1 MQWSEGI
8 QEFGFDCKVRKLSP
22 KTIDNYSKQLRYFQR
37 YLQSEFELVEIEKVK
52 AYVIA
57 WTNYLSEPCCH
68 EIMISPNSKA
78 RICEYLAAWADWDG
92 YEPPSNFEFCGRQ
105 KAGE

>member
-37 YLQSEFELVEIEKVK
+37 YLQSEFDLVEIEQVK
-52 AYVIA
+52 AYHIRQSLA
-57 WTNYLSEPCCH
+57 WMDDKERPPRFIYDQPCLSL
-68 EIMISPNSKA
+68 IKA
-78 RICEYLAAWADWDG
+78 LI
-92 YEPPSNFEFCGRQ
+92 F
-105 KAGE
+105 

>member
-37 YLQSEFELVEIEKVK
+37 YPQSEFELVEIEKVK

-57 WTNYLSEPCCH
+57 WTNYY
-68 EIMISPNSKA
+68 PNP
-78 RICEYLAAWADWDG
+78 AAM
-92 YEPPSNFEFCGRQ
+92 
-105 KAGE
+105 KL